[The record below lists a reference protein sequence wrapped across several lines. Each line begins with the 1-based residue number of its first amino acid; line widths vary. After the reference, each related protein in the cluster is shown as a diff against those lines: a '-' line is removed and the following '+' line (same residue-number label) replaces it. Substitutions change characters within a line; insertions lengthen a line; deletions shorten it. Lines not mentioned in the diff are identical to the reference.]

1 MALFIPNGTYRIENV
16 GRAGDKRFVSVHED
30 NLILAR
36 HSEGN
41 DRPQKVVT
49 DRDY

>member
-16 GRAGDKRFVSVHED
+16 GRAGGNRFLAVHND
-30 NLILAR
+30 NIILAV
-36 HSEGN
+36 EGD
-41 DRPQKVVT
+41 DRPQQVVT